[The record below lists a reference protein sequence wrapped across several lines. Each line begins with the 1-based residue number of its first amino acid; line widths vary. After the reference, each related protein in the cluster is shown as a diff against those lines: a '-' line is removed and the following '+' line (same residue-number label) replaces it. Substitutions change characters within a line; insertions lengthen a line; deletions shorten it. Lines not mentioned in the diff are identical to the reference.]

1 VENGLSSRM
10 LIATMPDNSFAQMP
24 HFTQLSS
31 EQKDNIQTAVEKL
44 STAHGMLDVPS
55 LRKAIAEWVEE
66 KRKEAAKDLDYVKD
80 TYRKR
85 AAVIGFRCGVIAHI
99 LSDSNTETDSTITF
113 ATTMAQYALE
123 EQIKLFGD
131 AFKRQMNDD
140 RVEPQRRGI
149 NYSIFDQLPE
159 KFTINDL
166 HMLKPESTQ
175 NTLSVVIHR
184 WKRDGWIQ
192 RIRKNEYKKL

>member
-1 VENGLSSRM
+1 
-10 LIATMPDNSFAQMP
+10 
-24 HFTQLSS
+24 
-31 EQKDNIQTAVEKL
+31 
-44 STAHGMLDVPS
+44 MLDVPS

-99 LSDSNTETDSTITF
+99 LSGSNTETHSTITF
-113 ATTMAQYALE
+113 ATTMAQYALD

-149 NYSIFDQLPE
+149 NHSIFDQLPE

>member
-1 VENGLSSRM
+1 
-10 LIATMPDNSFAQMP
+10 
-24 HFTQLSS
+24 
-31 EQKDNIQTAVEKL
+31 
-44 STAHGMLDVPS
+44 
-55 LRKAIAEWVEE
+55 
-66 KRKEAAKDLDYVKD
+66 
-80 TYRKR
+80 
-85 AAVIGFRCGVIAHI
+85 
-99 LSDSNTETDSTITF
+99 
-113 ATTMAQYALE
+113 
-123 EQIKLFGD
+123 
-131 AFKRQMNDD
+131 MNND
-140 RVEPQRRGI
+140 RVEPQRKGI